1 MNFAPVYDMMA
12 QGVSHGVFPGGVI
25 LCAKKDDIVFFE
37 GFGLADLMRG
47 QPMKRDAVFDLASLT
62 KPLATAAA
70 MVVLVQEGRLG
81 LHTCLGEVL
90 PGAVCSDK
98 AKITMDMLLRHT
110 SGLPA
115 HRAFHTIIAHRADPA
130 RALIHAVLAE
140 PLENRPGSHQ
150 VYSDLGFMLLCHV
163 IETVTRQR
171 LDQFVR
177 DHVYTPLGIKDLFF
191 IQRDTKLDT
200 KPDTKDLPV
209 NRNRLVST
217 RNCPWRGRVLTGEVE
232 DENAWAAGGVQ
243 GHAGLFGDARS
254 VYMLCLE
261 ILQGIGKESTRV
273 LDPRILSV
281 FAHTY
286 PGQTMAAGFDTP
298 SLTGSSSGQCF
309 SCRSVGHLGF
319 TGTSFWMDP
328 DTGLMVILLTNRVHP
343 CRSNEKIRKFR
354 PAIHDC
360 IARCI
365 R

>member
-1 MNFAPVYDMMA
+1 MNFAPVYEMMA
-12 QGVSHGVFPGGVI
+12 QGVSHGVFPGGVL
-25 LCAKKDDIVFFE
+25 LCARGGDIFFFE
-37 GFGLADLMRG
+37 AFGLADLMRE

-81 LHTCLGEVL
+81 LQTCMGEVL
-90 PGAVCSDK
+90 PGAVCPDK

-130 RALIHAVLAE
+130 SALIHAVLAE
-140 PLENRPGSHQ
+140 PLENCPGSRQ
-150 VYSDLGFMLLCHV
+150 VYSDPGFMLLCHV
-163 IETVTRQR
+163 IETVTQQR
-171 LDQFVR
+171 LDRFVR
-177 DHVYTPLGIKDLFF
+177 DRVYTPLGIRDLFF
-191 IQRDTKLDT
+191 IRNDTKLDV
-200 KPDTKDLPV
+200 KPNQGDMPV
-209 NRNRLVST
+209 ERNRLVST

-254 VYMLCLE
+254 VHMLCLE
-261 ILQGIGKESTRV
+261 ILQGIGQESTRV
-273 LDPRILSV
+273 LDPRILTF
-281 FAHTY
+281 FANAY

-298 SLTGSSSGQCF
+298 SLTGSSSGQYF

-319 TGTSFWMDP
+319 TGTSFWMDT

-343 CRSNEKIRKFR
+343 SRANEKIRKFR

>member
-1 MNFAPVYDMMA
+1 MAETKMNCSPVYNMMA
-12 QGVSHGVFPGGVI
+12 QGITEGVFPGGVL
-25 LCAKKDDIVFFE
+25 LCARGSDIFFCE
-37 GFGLADLMRG
+37 AFGLADLIQKR
-47 QPMKRDAVFDLASLT
+47 PMQTDAVFDLASLT

-70 MVVLVQEGRLG
+70 MVVLVQDGCLG
-81 LHTCLGEVL
+81 LDTCLREVL
-90 PGAVCSDK
+90 AGAVAPDK

-115 HRAFHTIIAHRADPA
+115 HRAFHAIIANRADPA
-130 RALIHAVLAE
+130 QALIDAVLAE
-140 PLENRPGSHQ
+140 PLENIPGSHQ

-163 IETVTRQR
+163 IETVTQQR

-177 DHVYTPLGIKDLFF
+177 DRVYSPLGIRDLFF
-191 IQRDTKLDT
+191 IHLG
-200 KPDTKDLPV
+200 TKDAPKD
-209 NRNRLVST
+209 RNRLVST

-254 VYMLCLE
+254 IHLLCLE
-261 ILQGIGKESTRV
+261 ILQGLGQQPTRV
-273 LDPRILSV
+273 LDPGILSV
-281 FAHTY
+281 FVKKY

-298 SLTGSSSGQCF
+298 SFTDSSSGRYF
-309 SCRSVGHLGF
+309 SQNAVGHLGF

-360 IARCI
+360 IAGCI